1 MLLFAFSLFFTDPMP
16 LDMPRAEAYLVR
28 EDGVSR
34 LEDRFD
40 RMDLWVTQAVIGRWS
55 DESGRFFILSALD
68 TCPPTIGRATVL
80 TRAEYESRK
89 VRMKRVRAN
98 ADFPAAFCDAVTLLS
113 PCPVLSKP
121 RSPRQMPRGYK
132 EVYYWQNPT
141 NFSNVVCAFLPEKA
155 NTWFLASWTLAENDD
170 YATQIAAFEDQF
182 LRKEFGDFLSM
193 EQGTGNREQGER
205 ERDLLRKDAHHSIA
219 AYSNWHFTG
228 AEEFAVLDDLPARGF
243 VETLTNDFPLMRAKY
258 AAAIPS
264 PLDGSNVLS
273 VVRIYATRDEYLD
286 ALEADGMTNM
296 AWSAA
301 YWSPQR
307 RELVAHL
314 SANGEQE
321 LLRTIRHEAFHQY
334 LSYATS
340 MISASPWFNEGY
352 AQYFEDDVSADWGE
366 GFDVADE
373 NVDRM
378 AGAIPG
384 VLMMDYEQF
393 YGGSD
398 FERRFK
404 YRLAWSVVR
413 FIEKGADDVRLK
425 PFEGLKKRYMDAL
438 IETRDMHQAT
448 SAAFKDAD
456 LLKRFVS
463 EWKKYWKKWQD

>member
-1 MLLFAFSLFFTDPMP
+1 MLLLALSLFFTDPMP

-40 RMDLWVTQAVIGRWS
+40 RMDLWMTQSVIGRWS
-55 DESGRFFILSALD
+55 DEKDRLFLLSSLD
-68 TCPPTIGRATVL
+68 TCPPTIDRATVL

-89 VRMKRVRAN
+89 VPMKRVRAN
-98 ADFPAAFCDAVTLLS
+98 ADFPAAFRDAVTLLS

-132 EVYYWQNPT
+132 EVYYWQDPT
-141 NFSNVVCAFLPEKA
+141 NYSDIVCSFLPEKT
-155 NTWFLASWTLAENDD
+155 NTWFLATWKLAEADN
-170 YATQIAAFEDQF
+170 YPTQMAAFEDGF
-182 LRKEFGDFLSM
+182 LRKEFPAFQTS
-193 EQGTGNREQGER
+193 QTFQTFQTSSER
-205 ERDLLRKDAHHSIA
+205 ELLRRDAHHSIA

-228 AEEFAVLDDLPARGF
+228 AEEFAVLDDLQSRGF
-243 VETLTNDFPLMRAKY
+243 VETLTNDFPVMRRKY

-340 MISASPWFNEGY
+340 MISSSPWFNEGY
-352 AQYFEDDVSADWGE
+352 AQYFEDE
-366 GFDVADE
+366 GLESLGGLEGLGVKSDE
-373 NVDRM
+373 DIDKI
-378 AGAIPG
+378 AAAIPG

-398 FERRFK
+398 FERHFK

-413 FIEKGADDVRLK
+413 FIERGADEVRLK
-425 PFEGLKKRYMDAL
+425 PFEGLKKRYVETL
-438 IETRDMHQAT
+438 IETRDMRQAT

-456 LLKRFVS
+456 LLKKFIA
-463 EWKKYWKKWQD
+463 EWKKFWKKG